1 MYTVPNLDRPTL
13 LYLLDAAASLDV
25 SRHLNNE
32 KILKAIA
39 FISDNSSYDTGAR
52 NAASRLYKRIK
63 GWEVLEDSF
72 LNTQA
77 QFREAAAMVRDF
89 AAEENTF
96 GIWLENMILNHDIQ
110 DKLSENPPTIRVPYP
125 PLLWQFT
132 WPISHDDFIAFI
144 RASIGVAAV
153 IAVYAWS
160 DSVPVDDCR
169 ERALAILRL
178 WQNISGY
185 REVR

>member
-77 QFREAAAMVRDF
+77 QFR
-89 AAEENTF
+89 
-96 GIWLENMILNHDIQ
+96 
-110 DKLSENPPTIRVPYP
+110 
-125 PLLWQFT
+125 
-132 WPISHDDFIAFI
+132 
-144 RASIGVAAV
+144 
-153 IAVYAWS
+153 
-160 DSVPVDDCR
+160 
-169 ERALAILRL
+169 
-178 WQNISGY
+178 
-185 REVR
+185 